1 MEKIKYLT
9 SNSKKTNLKTIDIP
23 KDTSVKWND
32 IKSTKNLLFKKIDV
46 PTLIDQVITDRN
58 AHYLNQADGNP
69 FTVKPFLSLIGK
81 DTFTTFS

>member
-32 IKSTKNLLFKKIDV
+32 IKSTKNLQFKTIDD